1 MTGLPM
7 GDQPFDDV
15 AKAQPDDD
23 RFWSVTTIIGALDKP
38 ALVYW
43 SAEQTALAAVAVAG
57 SLEARIAEE
66 GEEAVVKFLRDA
78 RFRRPKGQRT
88 AAELG
93 TDVHAAC
100 EEYAITGVRPV
111 VDDEVAPFMDRFDEW
126 CQRFQPEYQ
135 AAEVT
140 VYSDKGYAGTCDGF
154 LTIDGQRLIFDYKT
168 SRKSYDT
175 KGAPTKPYPEQVAL
189 QLAAYRYADFAAVWR
204 PRRNEV
210 FRRRYYLLGPE
221 ERTQA
226 VPVPEVDGGLVIH
239 ITPDHCDAYPIDVG
253 EDVYRS
259 FLFVLESARWLF
271 ETSKG
276 VMGKPLIAPIAE

>member
-1 MTGLPM
+1 M